1 MLLKQINK
9 YSEKFLRHED
19 LRGAPVLI
27 LVNKQVNE
35 NNNNN
40 SKIDSIA
47 SERYLDSLFQ
57 DISGASSSD
66 EVARYLDL
74 KELNDRIYMFV
85 AISAHEG

>member
-1 MLLKQINK
+1 MLLKKINK

-35 NNNNN
+35 NNNN
-40 SKIDSIA
+40 SKIESIA